1 MSALLS
7 ALTIAAG
14 AIFTWQ
20 GADNASWQDESSYV
34 ESGKPGVGDIVTVPR
49 DKNPVVTDADFD
61 YVSGLSL
68 VELQVKCS
76 VTFDVTGE
84 RTLNCAVR
92 QKASEI
98 SSYTREGALIK
109 DGDGALTL
117 AAPLGS
123 VTPYMAEIKVR
134 RGALR
139 YSADIYGGK
148 TLSCVLWN
156 VSEDAMLDL
165 GGAAQYT
172 IGQIFGGGTITNG
185 FENGNTLI
193 YIERKNAT
201 SDFGGK
207 ILGNITLRA
216 TSEGATMNLT
226 GTESDFHTFYSH
238 NVSTVGI
245 AKFGSVGEPS
255 SIGTNEWMEAKA
267 NGARFVYLGKDGEE
281 TNKKLKFDNSSQPM
295 IMDGGAHGGV
305 TFTGSWGW
313 TGSTRYMRRLV
324 LDGSNTVNA
333 CVFAGAYDDYGDSG
347 YATYITKKGPGVW
360 RFADNADRKNHG
372 VIAVEDGTLQF
383 ESIAEAGEICSLGL
397 ATDLFSDYYG
407 TQRLEENRVPYALLL
422 GGNTT
427 EGTLEYVGLSD
438 AACTSRLVAVKGPAR
453 LRNATDNDFYLRGVT
468 GWGEGTKTLVLDGDS
483 TTAENRLESVT
494 GGTGALSIAKD
505 GEGTWTLAGSQ
516 ELNGGTI
523 DVRDG
528 TLVVERKAVVPTW
541 YRFTV
546 KQCMMYSLVNR
557 GIITSNERSKTYD
570 KTMFLNELAFYDAN
584 GVRCNAGIGR
594 ADDGT
599 SVTDLPAGKV
609 LQTIGTTV
617 SERWATRLFD
627 GSGTGDGWHAKNT
640 NTSDYMKPETPQTWL
655 QIVFRPKT
663 EDLGRVIASYD
674 FANTYSSA
682 TRAHDDAGKVVYQR
696 WYQPDIFTIEG
707 SADGENWTVLTNVLE
722 SAENIT
728 GGHWNSDDGTV
739 SNADRPGKGFP
750 IDGRLHADVAFDGVS
765 AVSVAKDATLKA
777 DVADGDKLVIRGL
790 TLDPA
795 DGAGTIDGFDFAEE
809 GVFNLKTLPQ
819 GGSSYKFTL
828 MNSSGFENVGN
839 WALRLNGEETT
850 RYDIG
855 VKPTGEV
862 TILRKGLMLMV
873 R

>member
-1 MSALLS
+1 MSTFLA
-7 ALTIAAG
+7 ALTFAAG
-14 AIFTWQ
+14 AVFTWQ
-20 GADNASWQDESSYV
+20 GADNASWQDENSYV
-34 ESGKPGVGDIVTVPR
+34 EPGKPEAGDVITIPR

-98 SSYTREGALIK
+98 SSYTREGVLIK
-109 DGDGALTL
+109 DGDGTLTL

-123 VTPYMAEIKVR
+123 VTPYMAEVR
-134 RGALR
+134 VKAGTLR
-139 YSADIYGGK
+139 YSADTYGGK
-148 TLSCVLWN
+148 TLSCVLWD
-156 VSEDAMLDL
+156 VSDGATLDL
-165 GGAAQYT
+165 GGVAQYT
-172 IGQIFGGGTITNG
+172 IGQIFGDGTITNS
-185 FENGNTLI
+185 FENGNSLI

-226 GTESDFHTFYSH
+226 GTESDFHTFYTH
-238 NVSTVGI
+238 NVSTVGV
-245 AKFGSVGEPS
+245 AKFGLAGEPS

-267 NGARFVYLGKDGEE
+267 NGARFVYLGEDGEE
-281 TNKKLKFDNSSQPM
+281 TDKKLTFDNSSVPM

-305 TFTGSWGW
+305 TFTGIWGW

-333 CVFAGAYDDYGDSG
+333 CVFAGPYDDYGTSG
-347 YATYITKKGPGVW
+347 YATYITKKGPGIW
-360 RFADNADRKNHG
+360 RLADNADRKNHG
-372 VIAVEDGTLQF
+372 VIAVEDGTLRF
-383 ESIAEAGEICSLGL
+383 DSIAEAGEVCSLGL
-397 ATDLFSDYYG
+397 ASALYADYYG
-407 TQRLEENRVPYALLL
+407 KDILSENAVPYALLL
-422 GGNTT
+422 GGGTT
-427 EGTLEYVGLSD
+427 EGTLEYTGSED
-438 AACTSRLVAVKGPAR
+438 ASCTSRLVAVKGPAR
-453 LRNATDNDFYLRGVT
+453 LRNATDNDFYLKGVT
-468 GWGEGTKTLVLDGDS
+468 GLGEGTRVLALDGDS
-483 TTAENRLESVT
+483 MTADNRLEAVT

-505 GEGTWTLAGSQ
+505 GAGTWTLAGDQ
-516 ELNGGTI
+516 KLNGGTI
-523 DVRDG
+523 DVKAG
-528 TLVVERKAVVPTW
+528 TLVIERKAVVPTW

-557 GIITSNERSKTYD
+557 GLLTQNDRSRSYD
-570 KTMFLNELAFYDAN
+570 KTLFLNELAFYDAN
-584 GVRCNAGIGR
+584 GVRCNAGITE
-594 ADDGT
+594 AAAGT
-599 SVTDLPAGKV
+599 AVGDLQAGQV
-609 LQTIGTTV
+609 LQTMGVTV
-617 SERWATRLFD
+617 SARSPARLFD
-627 GSGTGDGWHAKNT
+627 GSGTGDGWHAKNEAY
-640 NTSDYMKPETPQTWL
+640 DYYMTPETPQTWI
-655 QIVFRPKT
+655 QVVFRPKT
-663 EDLGRVIASYD
+663 ADLGKVIAAYD
-674 FANTYSSA
+674 FANTYTSSSNL
-682 TRAHDDAGKVVYQR
+682 KYQR
-696 WYQPDIFTIEG
+696 WYQPDIFTVEG

-750 IDGRLHADVAFDGVS
+750 VDGRLHADVAFDGVS

-777 DVADGDKLVIRGL
+777 DVADGDKFVIRGL

-795 DGAGTIDGFDFAEE
+795 DGAGTIDGFDFAED
-809 GVFNLKTLPQ
+809 GIFNLKTLPQ

-839 WALRLNGEETT
+839 WTVRLNGEETT

-862 TILRKGLMLMV
+862 TILRKGLILMV